1 MMANKILNKI
11 ESKNFNMPRRPK
23 KVMTMQ
29 NSREKLNELKIRAPD
44 ILVSDVSQDR
54 ERSISN
60 SNVPHFFEIESI
72 RQNDYL
78 KLGRI

>member
-11 ESKNFNMPRRPK
+11 ESKNFKMPNRPK

-44 ILVSDVSQDR
+44 ILVSDVSQ
-54 ERSISN
+54 ERDKSISN
-60 SNVPHFFEIESI
+60 SIKPHFFEIEPI